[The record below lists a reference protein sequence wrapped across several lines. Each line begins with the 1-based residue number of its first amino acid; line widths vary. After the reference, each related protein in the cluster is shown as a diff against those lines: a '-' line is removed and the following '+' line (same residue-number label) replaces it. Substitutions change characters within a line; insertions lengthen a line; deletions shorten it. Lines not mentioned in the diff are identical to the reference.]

1 MKIPDAFQLPAFF
14 QPLWTIPKAIKNS
27 SCCTAACDCD
37 ALRRVFSTSQG
48 YPQNPSCAS
57 LIHLQR
63 HHRNICTHD
72 LIEQAFHVLRIRNEG
87 AKVGVEDE
95 KNLDDVRIS
104 SFGTWQPQS
113 IWEGNS
119 PFWSG
124 VSKFQLDNKLS
135 INHNSFSEVSS
146 AVATKED
153 VSPLQARIS
162 LTSVQHPHIHIKSG
176 SLLTSKSSNTPRRV

>member
-1 MKIPDAFQLPAFF
+1 MLFSFQHSSGLYEQFPRPLRTPHAAQLPA
-14 QPLWTIPKAIKNS
+14 IAMR
-27 SCCTAACDCD
+27 CD
-37 ALRRVFSTSQG
+37 VFGTSQP
-48 YPQNPSCAS
+48 YPQKPQLRQPYTSPGSSPKHLHPRSHRTSVPCPSDATKARRCW
-57 LIHLQR
+57 
-63 HHRNICTHD
+63 
-72 LIEQAFHVLRIRNEG
+72 G
-87 AKVGVEDE
+87 WEDT
-95 KNLDDVRIS
+95 DDVRIS
-104 SFGTWQPQS
+104 TFGKWQPQI

-146 AVATKED
+146 AVASKED

-162 LTSVQHPHIHIKSG
+162 LTSVQHPHIHVKSG

>member
-1 MKIPDAFQLPAFF
+1 MKIPDAFELPAFF

-37 ALRRVFSTSQG
+37 ALRRFWHLPGVSSKPQLRQPYTSPG
-48 YPQNPSCAS
+48 SSPKHLHLRSHRTSVPCPS
-57 LIHLQR
+57 
-63 HHRNICTHD
+63 D
-72 LIEQAFHVLRIRNEG
+72 VLRMRRYGWCENF
-87 AKVGVEDE
+87 
-95 KNLDDVRIS
+95 NLRKMAS
-104 SFGTWQPQS
+104 ANHLG
-113 IWEGNS
+113 GNS
-119 PFWSG
+119 PFWFG

-135 INHNSFSEVSS
+135 INQNSFSEVSS

>member
-1 MKIPDAFQLPAFF
+1 MLLSFQHSSSLYEQFPRPLRTPHAAQLPAIA
-14 QPLWTIPKAIKNS
+14 TR
-27 SCCTAACDCD
+27 CD
-37 ALRRVFSTSQG
+37 VFGTSQAC
-48 YPQNPSCAS
+48 PQNPSCAS
-57 LIHLQR
+57 LIHLQG
-63 HHRNICTHD
+63 HHRNICTYD
-72 LIEQAFHVLRIRNEG
+72 LIEQAFHVLRMCWG
-87 AKVGVEDE
+87 SEDT
-95 KNLDDVRIS
+95 DDVRIS
-104 SFGTWQPQS
+104 TFGKWQAQI

-119 PFWSG
+119 PFWFG

-135 INHNSFSEVSS
+135 INQNSFSEVSS